1 MLNITI
7 DSSNSL
13 DKSHSTVNSRLLL
26 AKFNLPRLRHG
37 LLRVL
42 KPHGRN
48 QRPKAGSFKLLA
60 AYIAAY
66 TRPLIPPK
74 VYKLFV
80 NTQGEREW
88 KRVV

>member
-7 DSSNSL
+7 DSNNSL

-26 AKFNLPRLRHG
+26 AKFNLLRLRHR

-42 KPHGRN
+42 KLHSRN
-48 QRPKAGSFKLLA
+48 QRLKAGNFKLLA
-60 AYIAAY
+60 AYVAAY

-74 VYKLFV
+74 VYKLFI
-80 NTQGEREW
+80 NTQGKRE
-88 KRVV
+88 

>member
-13 DKSHSTVNSRLLL
+13 DKLHSIVNLRLLL
-26 AKFNLPRLRHG
+26 AKFDLLRLRHR

-48 QRPKAGSFKLLA
+48 RRPKAGNFKLLA
-60 AYIAAY
+60 AYVAAY

-74 VYKLFV
+74 VYKLFI
-80 NTQGEREW
+80 NTQGKRE
-88 KRVV
+88 